1 MLETIVNY
9 LKAVKKTTWQRL
21 SLFVIAAAAVVIG
34 LLMLNSYKVI
44 DGNKTYHIITAN
56 RNTENILASAGIVI
70 SNDDVIE
77 CEKSDDGYTIT
88 VDRSFSEL
96 ISSNV
101 KLAADEIAEN
111 VIKYTDELVFGE
123 SNQIVLNLNSQNS
136 SVIGAEK
143 LVVEY
148 SYDTV
153 TQTIKHGYK
162 TVYSKELDKG
172 KTSVSKGKNGEK
184 KVVYK
189 VKTINGVV
197 VERIKESEEI
207 TVKAVNQIETIG
219 TRVQLSSENAV
230 QTSDDVP
237 CISVLKPNKPI
248 ELDKNGIPTRYD
260 DCLTGIASAYCGKC
274 DSDCTA
280 TGLQAIPGRVA
291 VNPKQIPYGTKLYI
305 VSADGKYVYGY
316 AVAADTG
323 GFAYN
328 GSGRIVDLRMPTG
341 SSCNCN
347 SFGLKRV
354 NIYILPD

>member
-1 MLETIVNY
+1 VLE
-9 LKAVKKTTWQRL
+9 
-21 SLFVIAAAAVVIG
+21 
-34 LLMLNSYKVI
+34 
-44 DGNKTYHIITAN
+44 
-56 RNTENILASAGIVI
+56 SAGVTLG
-70 SNDDVIE
+70 DEDVVK
-77 CEKSDDGYTIT
+77 CEETDDGYTVTIE
-88 VDRSFSEL
+88 RSLSQI
-96 ISSNV
+96 ISTEV
-101 KLAADEIAEN
+101 KLAVDEITEN
-111 VIKYTDELVFGE
+111 VVNYTNEMIFGD
-123 SNQIVLNLNSQNS
+123 SNQIVLNSNPQTSDI
-136 SVIGAEK
+136 IGAEK
-143 LVVEY
+143 LEIGY

-162 TVYSKELDKG
+162 TVYSKNLDKG
-172 KTSVSKGKNGEK
+172 KTSVTEGKNGEK
-184 KVVYK
+184 KIVYK
-189 VKTINGVV
+189 VKTINGIV
-197 VERIKESEEI
+197 VERVKESEEI
-207 TVKAVNQIETIG
+207 TVKAQNQIKTIG

-248 ELDKNGIPTRYD
+248 ELDKNGIPTKYD

-280 TGLQAIPGRVA
+280 TGLAAIPGRVA

-328 GSGRIVDLRMPTG
+328 GSGRIVDRRMPTG

-347 SFGLKRV
+347 SFGLKKV